1 MSLRRSGLFPTLL
14 FAAAGIGAPAQSRPS
29 GPSFEVASIRV
40 RQRDATGSMTFGI
53 LISGNHATITGT
65 VSRLLMEAY
74 GVLDYQI
81 LGAADWVRS
90 LDAHYTIIAKVEGDA
105 EPSRALV
112 KEMLQTLLAE
122 RFQLRL
128 HRESQPRQILALVVG
143 KDGVKMK
150 ESEPEAR
157 SGVRY
162 RSGDMNGSR
171 LNMAYLAVFL
181 SNQMKQP
188 IIDKTE
194 LKGLYDFTLRW
205 TPDEAPET
213 SATPDQRA
221 ASIYTAVQEQLGLK
235 LVSQKGDMEVL
246 VIDHVEK
253 PTEN

>member
-1 MSLRRSGLFPTLL
+1 
-14 FAAAGIGAPAQSRPS
+14 
-29 GPSFEVASIRV
+29 
-40 RQRDATGSMTFGI
+40 MTFGI
-53 LISGNHATITGT
+53 AISGNHATITGT

-81 LGAADWVRS
+81 LGAPDWARS
-90 LDAHYTIIAKVEGDA
+90 LDAHYTIVAKVEGDA

-128 HRESQPRQILALVVG
+128 HRETQPRQILALVVG

-150 ESEPEAR
+150 ESSPEAA

-162 RSGDMNGSR
+162 KSGDMTGSK

-181 SNQMKQP
+181 SIQMKQP
-188 IIDKTE
+188 VVDKTE

-205 TPDEAPET
+205 TPDEA
-213 SATPDQRA
+213 STPADEHA
-221 ASIYTAVQEQLGLK
+221 PSIYTAVQEQLGLR